1 MTENLAHPQFSKGLS
16 GYKVEEVDSYI
27 DKVLDTIKDLKDQN
41 EVLEEKIGV
50 LAESLQ
56 KYREDEDSLRE
67 ALLGAQKMGDSIV
80 KNANNKAEI
89 TMREAS
95 VKAAHIVEEARKKVE
110 DEKDEQEAGRILDN
124 LLARQDEA
132 LQLAAAVQTQLAQ
145 AETAAQDVRRS
156 EDDVADVRNRMERLR
171 EEQRALNGP
180 AREVLESQT
189 TALRQLRALSSTLA
203 TEQERLAELEGRLI
217 SETPAR
223 SIKNLPLLL
232 LGAALFLAG
241 AGTLLA
247 AWRLGVT
254 SLPLTQGL
262 EMPVN
267 LWSGYLILF
276 CGVGFLAAGLP
287 HDGPERRR
295 RKNEF
300 AHLQSR
306 RDACAAHVAEL
317 KEQAR
322 ADAIANGIRKE
333 NPNANIVYIKGDQ
346 FTNELIAAIQNGKN
360 IEFRSKYREA
370 DLFLIDDVQFIAG
383 KESTQEEFFHTFNKL
398 YEEHKQIVM
407 TSDRKPSDM
416 LTLEDRLKTRFE
428 WGLLADIQPPD
439 YETRMAILKNKAKNL
454 GLNLSDDVC
463 NYIAINVTNNVR
475 QIEGTVKKILAYR
488 DLNNMPLDLPN
499 ISRAI
504 DDMFKSEGNA
514 LPTPSLII
522 SQVCKFYSIDE
533 VLLRGT
539 QKNKGTA
546 EARQIAMY
554 LIRKLTNLS
563 LPDIGKEFARD
574 HSTVLYAIRKVEVAL
589 KNGDTT
595 MQNNIRD
602 ITANINSCL

>member
-1 MTENLAHPQFSKGLS
+1 MYSSAYVWAKVLSHMEERLGAVTVSAWFDDAEVVELNENNLILYSPSDFRREIIRRRCTDYIQDALKEVFNSDAKLMVFGDEELDTFKQKGKSVSSMDFNPQFTFDNFVVGPSNRFAHSAAIAVSK
-16 GYKVEEVDSYI
+16 
-27 DKVLDTIKDLKDQN
+27 
-41 EVLEEKIGV
+41 
-50 LAESLQ
+50 
-56 KYREDEDSLRE
+56 
-67 ALLGAQKMGDSIV
+67 
-80 KNANNKAEI
+80 
-89 TMREAS
+89 
-95 VKAAHIVEEARKKVE
+95 
-110 DEKDEQEAGRILDN
+110 
-124 LLARQDEA
+124 
-132 LQLAAAVQTQLAQ
+132 
-145 AETAAQDVRRS
+145 
-156 EDDVADVRNRMERLR
+156 
-171 EEQRALNGP
+171 
-180 AREVLESQT
+180 
-189 TALRQLRALSSTLA
+189 
-203 TEQERLAELEGRLI
+203 
-217 SETPAR
+217 TPGQVY
-223 SIKNLPLLL
+223 NP
-232 LGAALFLAG
+232 LFLYG
-241 AGTLLA
+241 
-247 AWRLGVT
+247 
-254 SLPLTQGL
+254 P
-262 EMPVN
+262 P
-267 LWSGYLILF
+267 
-276 CGVGFLAAGLP
+276 GVG
-287 HDGPERRR
+287 
-295 RKNEF
+295 KT
-300 AHLQSR
+300 HL
-306 RDACAAHVAEL
+306 L
-317 KEQAR
+317 Y
-322 ADAIANGIRKE
+322 AIANGIRKE

-522 SQVCKFYSIDE
+522 SQVCKLYSIDE

>member
-1 MTENLAHPQFSKGLS
+1 MYSSAYVWAKVLSHMEERLGAVTVSAWFDDAEVVELNENNLILYSPSDFRREIIRRRCTDYIQDALKEVFNSDAKLMVFGDEELDAFKQKGKSVSSMDFNPQFTFDNFVVGPSNRFAHSAAIAVSK
-16 GYKVEEVDSYI
+16 
-27 DKVLDTIKDLKDQN
+27 
-41 EVLEEKIGV
+41 
-50 LAESLQ
+50 
-56 KYREDEDSLRE
+56 
-67 ALLGAQKMGDSIV
+67 
-80 KNANNKAEI
+80 
-89 TMREAS
+89 
-95 VKAAHIVEEARKKVE
+95 
-110 DEKDEQEAGRILDN
+110 
-124 LLARQDEA
+124 
-132 LQLAAAVQTQLAQ
+132 
-145 AETAAQDVRRS
+145 
-156 EDDVADVRNRMERLR
+156 
-171 EEQRALNGP
+171 
-180 AREVLESQT
+180 
-189 TALRQLRALSSTLA
+189 
-203 TEQERLAELEGRLI
+203 
-217 SETPAR
+217 TPGQVY
-223 SIKNLPLLL
+223 NP
-232 LGAALFLAG
+232 LFLYG
-241 AGTLLA
+241 
-247 AWRLGVT
+247 
-254 SLPLTQGL
+254 P
-262 EMPVN
+262 P
-267 LWSGYLILF
+267 
-276 CGVGFLAAGLP
+276 GVG
-287 HDGPERRR
+287 
-295 RKNEF
+295 KT
-300 AHLQSR
+300 HL
-306 RDACAAHVAEL
+306 L
-317 KEQAR
+317 Y
-322 ADAIANGIRKE
+322 AIANGIRKE

-454 GLNLSDDVC
+454 GLHLSDDVC

>member
-1 MTENLAHPQFSKGLS
+1 MYSSAYVWAKVLSHMEERLGAVTVSAWFDDAEVVELNENNLILYSPSDFRREIIRRRCTDYIQDALKEVFNSDAKLMVFGDEELNTFKQKGKSVSSMDFNPQFTFDNFVVGPSNRFAHSAAIAVSK
-16 GYKVEEVDSYI
+16 
-27 DKVLDTIKDLKDQN
+27 
-41 EVLEEKIGV
+41 
-50 LAESLQ
+50 
-56 KYREDEDSLRE
+56 
-67 ALLGAQKMGDSIV
+67 
-80 KNANNKAEI
+80 
-89 TMREAS
+89 
-95 VKAAHIVEEARKKVE
+95 
-110 DEKDEQEAGRILDN
+110 
-124 LLARQDEA
+124 
-132 LQLAAAVQTQLAQ
+132 
-145 AETAAQDVRRS
+145 
-156 EDDVADVRNRMERLR
+156 
-171 EEQRALNGP
+171 
-180 AREVLESQT
+180 
-189 TALRQLRALSSTLA
+189 
-203 TEQERLAELEGRLI
+203 
-217 SETPAR
+217 TPGQVY
-223 SIKNLPLLL
+223 NP
-232 LGAALFLAG
+232 LFLYG
-241 AGTLLA
+241 
-247 AWRLGVT
+247 
-254 SLPLTQGL
+254 P
-262 EMPVN
+262 P
-267 LWSGYLILF
+267 
-276 CGVGFLAAGLP
+276 GVG
-287 HDGPERRR
+287 
-295 RKNEF
+295 KT
-300 AHLQSR
+300 HL
-306 RDACAAHVAEL
+306 L
-317 KEQAR
+317 Y
-322 ADAIANGIRKE
+322 AIANGIRKE

-574 HSTVLYAIRKVEVAL
+574 HSTVLYAIRKDEVAL
-589 KNGDTT
+589 KNGDTN